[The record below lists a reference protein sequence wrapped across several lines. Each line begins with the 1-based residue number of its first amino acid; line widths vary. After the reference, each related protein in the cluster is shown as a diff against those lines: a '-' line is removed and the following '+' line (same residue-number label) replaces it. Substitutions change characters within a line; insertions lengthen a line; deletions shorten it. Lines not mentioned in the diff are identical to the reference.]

1 MRRRETTR
9 SARCGLWSTR
19 ELEHEVTRIRLIFC
33 HCHNQARLSGCRPV
47 KADLTTGCSPMNP
60 HFRLIRHSDSA
71 WHDRFFDFVAS
82 NFKAGRTF
90 YDWGARGGWV
100 DGYDVFAMVVDKQ
113 IVSTVGRQS
122 MRYVI
127 NGETRR
133 GYQIGAVATHAS
145 HRNHGLARLLM
156 KKVLSQLDAPDQPVI
171 LFANSSVL
179 NFYPRFGFRR
189 IAQTAFIGHTDL
201 HPVGPLAPSLDLTR
215 PADRAWL
222 ADHCARAGVVGQSF
236 AARDYYPVLLF
247 HLTRQPR
254 MAFRLDS
261 FGAVVI
267 AQQNGERLLIEDLF
281 ATRPFSLREALP
293 HVCAQPVRTIEFGF
307 HPEAWWPDAESQSLD
322 EDGSPLFVLGAATE
336 VKEPVRFPDLAHT

>member
-1 MRRRETTR
+1 
-9 SARCGLWSTR
+9 
-19 ELEHEVTRIRLIFC
+19 
-33 HCHNQARLSGCRPV
+33 
-47 KADLTTGCSPMNP
+47 MNE

-82 NFKAGRTF
+82 NFQAGRTF
-90 YDWGARGGWV
+90 SDWGALGGWV
-100 DGYDVFAMVVDKQ
+100 DGYDVFAMVVDNQ

-127 NGETRR
+127 NGETRN
-133 GYQIGAVATHAS
+133 GYQIGAVATHAN

-171 LFANSSVL
+171 LFANPSVL
-179 NFYPRFGFRR
+179 NFYPQFGFRR
-189 IAQTAFIGHTDL
+189 IAQTAFIAHTDL
-201 HPVGPLAPSLDLTR
+201 HPVGSLAPSLDFTR

-222 ADHCARAGVVGQSF
+222 ADHCARARVIGQSF
-236 AARDYYPVLLF
+236 AARDYYPILLF
-247 HLTRQPR
+247 HLARQPR

-261 FGAVVI
+261 FGAVLI

-281 ATRPFSLREALP
+281 ATRPFSLRDALP
-293 HVCAQPVRTIEFGF
+293 HVCVQPVRTIEFGF
-307 HPEAWWPDAESQSLD
+307 HPEAWWPDAESQSLHD
-322 EDGSPLFVLGAATE
+322 DGSPLFVLGAATE